1 MIEANEALNSIVNA
15 ASVKLTRRALTA
27 LELKITRVIS
37 KLKSE
42 DVLLGEDKTVR
53 LGEDKDE
60 GMTNY
65 YEADQ
70 VTDEILIEN
79 LNFRDI
85 RNDSPNRIPATSS
98 TYFTIAHN
106 HDAEVAAAKSSNKE
120 NINVAS
126 RINEHLNTSEASRK
140 IVKAKPRQSQLSDP
154 IFLRKGVNDKEASSH
169 DVIKQLLY
177 T

>member
-37 KLKSE
+37 QLKSE
-42 DVLLGEDKTVR
+42 DVLLGEDN
-53 LGEDKDE
+53 DE

-98 TYFTIAHN
+98 TYLTIAHN

>member
-27 LELKITRVIS
+27 LELKITHVIS

-42 DVLLGEDKTVR
+42 DVL

-98 TYFTIAHN
+98 TYLTIAHN